1 MAAVLPLQPAAVSST
16 PESTPAPAPVASATP
31 RRSRGWL
38 WLVVVLIVAAAAG
51 YGWMQWQAK
60 LERDRAQASDAGQRL
75 DALDGR
81 IDSIRRDQRAQV
93 QRLQQADATN
103 RVLRDELLGVGQ
115 RAALLED
122 TVSKLA
128 DPDRHGAQALRLD
141 ETELLLSLGQQRLLI
156 AGDLDGARRAYAL
169 AGHVLDGVDDPAYLS
184 LRQTLQQE
192 RAGLDALGVEP
203 RVKAMA
209 ELDALAQTALAAP
222 SATVA
227 HDEPLAPWW
236 RRAFASLIDVRP
248 SDRTVAVQPSDRIA
262 ATAGL
267 QLEISLARA
276 AAERRDEAGFR
287 AALQRAEAWQ
297 ARLWP
302 ESPSLQQQR
311 TRMREL
317 AQRPLSLTLPTLGS
331 TLQQL
336 RQLRAAD

>member
-1 MAAVLPLQPAAVSST
+1 VSTT
-16 PESTPAPAPVASATP
+16 PDSNPAPAPAATAP

-38 WLVVVLIVAAAAG
+38 WLVVLVAVAGAGG
-51 YGWMQWQAK
+51 YGWMQWQAR
-60 LERDRAQASDAGQRL
+60 LERERALESDAGQRL

-103 RVLRDELLGVGQ
+103 RVLRDELLGIGQ

-122 TVSKLA
+122 SVSKLA

-192 RAGLDALGVEP
+192 RAGLDALAAEP
-203 RVKAMA
+203 RVQAMT
-209 ELDALAQTALAAP
+209 ELDALAQTAMVAP
-222 SATVA
+222 T
-227 HDEPLAPWW
+227 DTTTQTEPEAPWW
-236 RRAFASLIDVRP
+236 RRAFATLIDVRP
-248 SDRTVAVQPSDRIA
+248 SDRAVAVQASDRVA
-262 ATAGL
+262 AMAGL

-276 AAERRDEAGFR
+276 AAERRDQAGFR
-287 AALQRAEAWQ
+287 AALQRAEGWL

-311 TRMREL
+311 AQMRAL